1 MVCFSSTL
9 FIPEDSLTCYLQC
22 QYFAFY
28 SVSFVRS
35 LTGDTAEVQ
44 CHIMSVVAPE

>member
-1 MVCFSSTL
+1 MVCLSSTL
-9 FIPEDSLTCYLQC
+9 FIPEHSLTCYLQC

-28 SVSFVRS
+28 SISFFWS
-35 LTGDTAEVQ
+35 LTEDMTEVQ